1 MKTKQNTKTVNEKI
15 NKVKTFI
22 NELQSVQES
31 YFNSLVDELK
41 ISDEL
46 NDWLFDFIYNEDAD
60 VDVSF
65 TEYIGKAGK
74 TYEASN
80 EA

>member
-46 NDWLFDFIYNEDAD
+46 NEWLFDFIYNEDAD